1 MLGKVLTLAIAVASP
16 ALADGPARPSTS
28 PNPVVTVEGETL
40 TYIGGI
46 NANGLSALET
56 ALQGIPRDRI
66 TKIVVN
72 SGGGDTNPG
81 IFIGS
86 IISDLKPALTIET
99 GCFSSCA
106 NFIAP
111 AARSITIR
119 EGAFLGWHGNDRGM
133 QIVADQEGVSLRDH
147 IATMVADQ
155 ANGADLDTYLDEAVP
170 AVEAL
175 IAKEQALYAK
185 IGLQNDTFAICGV
198 GTRFDDRIT
207 GEQRGW
213 GFSIADMARLG
224 LPPVHYEGKGA
235 YEDSAAF
242 QKWLIKLT
250 PEDCQP

>member
-1 MLGKVLTLAIAVASP
+1 MKRLILAALLASP
-16 ALADGPARPSTS
+16 ALADGPARPSTD
-28 PNPVVTVEGETL
+28 PNPVVTVEGDTL

-46 NANGLSALET
+46 NANGLTALEA
-56 ALQGIPRDRI
+56 ALKGLPRDRI
-66 TKIVVN
+66 TKMVVN

-86 IISDLKPALTIET
+86 IISDLSPDLTIAT

-119 EGAFLGWHGNDRGM
+119 DGAFLGWHGNDRGM
-133 QIVADQEGVSLRDH
+133 QIVADQKGVSLRDH
-147 IATMVADQ
+147 LATMVADQ
-155 ANGADLDTYLDEAVP
+155 VKAADLGAYLDEAVP

-175 IAKEQALYAK
+175 IAKEQALYAR
-185 IGLQNDTFAICGV
+185 IGLQNDTFAVCGV
-198 GTRFDDRIT
+198 GARFDDQIS

-213 GFSIADMARLG
+213 GFSIDDMARLG
-224 LPPVHYEGKGA
+224 LPPVRFEGKGA

-242 QKWLIKLT
+242 KKWLIQLT
-250 PEDCQP
+250 PEDCRP